1 MKGLFV
7 DFILHYGGKWIK
19 ILQLIYEEKYV
30 AARRDIASDMIDYY
44 KIEDEYTQN
53 LGFVAMKQLLMKGP
67 CKKLF
72 LVEESEALLY
82 HPEEHF
88 IECEYSTDTESKTDF
103 TDNSESNYK
112 KYNFEELEAIKM
124 QRNRKVNDKL
134 DHYKELHLSMTFKDK
149 KEAKRIVDLYALENK
164 KPLRVK

>member
-19 ILQLIYEEKYV
+19 ISQLIYEEKYV

-53 LGFVAMKQLLMKGP
+53 LGFVVVKQLLMKGP

-72 LVEESEALLY
+72 LVEGSEALLY

-88 IECEYSTDTESKTDF
+88 IECEYGTDAESETDF
-103 TDNSESNYK
+103 TDNSESNYE

-149 KEAKRIVDLYALENK
+149 KEAKKCGSLCPGK
-164 KPLRVK
+164 